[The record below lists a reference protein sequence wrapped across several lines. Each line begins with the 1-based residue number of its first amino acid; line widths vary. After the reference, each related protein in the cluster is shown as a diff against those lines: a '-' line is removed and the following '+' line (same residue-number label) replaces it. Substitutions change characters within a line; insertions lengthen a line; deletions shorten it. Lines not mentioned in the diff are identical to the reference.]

1 MKLIISWTKMPMQEP
16 KGFLQGPDSKPVLPL
31 GILPTPCPTMC
42 PGTTGFLF
50 SLAPFQKRDL
60 KLVFK
65 A

>member
-1 MKLIISWTKMPMQEP
+1 MQEP

-31 GILPTPCPTMC
+31 GILPTPAYYVSQEQQTLFL
-42 PGTTGFLF
+42 TTHSRKG
-50 SLAPFQKRDL
+50 DL